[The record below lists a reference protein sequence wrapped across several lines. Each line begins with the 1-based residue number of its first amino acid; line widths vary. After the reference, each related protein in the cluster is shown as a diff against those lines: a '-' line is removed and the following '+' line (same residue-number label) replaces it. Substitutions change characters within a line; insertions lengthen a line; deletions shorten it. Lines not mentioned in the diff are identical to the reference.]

1 MLMGEDTN
9 RSCPLTRDSSHYPYS
24 APMILTLLTLA
35 FAAVFFVWGRL
46 RADLVA
52 MIALLILVL
61 GGVISVP
68 EALSGFSNS
77 IVVMMVGLFIVGG
90 AIFNTG
96 LAKIIGA
103 KLLLLG
109 GNSPFRLFLVVMGAT
124 AFIGAFVS
132 NTGTVALML
141 PIVVSMA
148 AASGI
153 RASRFLMPLAFAS
166 SMGGMMT
173 LIGTP
178 PNLII
183 AEVWEEA
190 GNAPL
195 TFFTFLPGGL
205 ICVVAG
211 TLLLIPLSK
220 WFLDKGKSSRSDRAN
235 GAKTLT
241 ELVEEYNLSTGLFMV
256 SVPERSA
263 IVDRS
268 IGDLNLRALYGV
280 DILEV
285 RRSDRHHKILKKIA
299 QYAPK
304 PTTVIHAGDQIYLR
318 GDMPDVERLVSAYGL
333 VMESDGAQLNDF
345 YDIGLAEIVI
355 MPNSSISRKTVAE
368 IGFRKR
374 FGVNVIAIRRKQ
386 IYITAD
392 LASVPLQAG
401 DVLLVQGSWE
411 AIGGLDSD
419 PSAWVVIGQPL
430 AEAAKV
436 TLDYKAPLAAAIMVA
451 MIVALIFEFVP
462 PVIAVLCAAMLT
474 ILSGCFRNV
483 EDAYKKINWES
494 VVLIAAMM
502 PMSFALEKTGISS
515 LVSSALVGSLGSL
528 GPLPVLA
535 GIYFTTSVMTLF
547 ISNTATAVLL
557 APIAM
562 QSALALDV
570 SALPFLFAVTFG
582 ASLCFASPF
591 STPPNALVMPAGQYT
606 FSDYIKVGL
615 PLQLIM
621 GVIMILLL
629 PVLFPF

>member
-1 MLMGEDTN
+1 
-9 RSCPLTRDSSHYPYS
+9 
-24 APMILTLLTLA
+24 MILTLLTLA

-46 RADLVA
+46 RADIVA
-52 MIALLILVL
+52 LIALLALVL
-61 GGVISVP
+61 GGVITVP

-109 GNSPFRLFLVVMGAT
+109 GSSPLRLFLLVMGAT

-148 AASGI
+148 AGSGI
-153 RASRFLMPLAFAS
+153 SASRFLMPLAFAS

-205 ICVVAG
+205 ICVAAG

-220 WFLDKGKSSRSDRAN
+220 WFLNRRHKDSDTRRQGTKS
-235 GAKTLT
+235 LT
-241 ELVEEYNLSTGLFMV
+241 ELVEEYNLSTGIFSV
-256 SVPERSA
+256 SVPDNSTLA
-263 IVDRS
+263 GKS
-268 IGDLNLRALYGV
+268 IAEANLRADYGV
-280 DILEV
+280 DVLEV
-285 RRSDRHHKILKKIA
+285 RRADRHHKILKKIA

-304 PTTVIHAGDQIYLR
+304 PTTVIHGGDSIYLR
-318 GDMPDVERLVSAYGL
+318 GDLPDVERFVSTYGL
-333 VMESDGAQLNDF
+333 ELVSDGAQLNDF
-345 YDIGLAEIVI
+345 YDIGLAEIVV
-355 MPNSSISRKTVAE
+355 MPNSPIQRKTIAD
-368 IGFRKR
+368 IGFRR
-374 FGVNVIAIRRKQ
+374 RYGVNVIAIRRKNT
-386 IYITAD
+386 YLTAD
-392 LASVPLQAG
+392 LAEIRLHEG

-411 AIGGLDSD
+411 AIGGLNSD
-419 PSAWVVIGQPL
+419 QSTWVVLGQPL

-436 TLDYKAPLAAAIMVA
+436 TLDYKAPLAALIMTA

-462 PVIAVLCAAMLT
+462 PVIAVLCAAILT
-474 ILSGCFRNV
+474 ILCGCFRNV
-483 EDAYKKINWES
+483 EDAYKNINWES
-494 VVLIAAMM
+494 VILIAAMM
-502 PMSFALEKTGISS
+502 PMSFALEKTGISEM
-515 LVSSALVGSLGSL
+515 VSSTLVGSLGSL

-535 GIYFTTSVMTLF
+535 GIYLTTSVMTLF

-557 APIAM
+557 APIAL
-562 QSALALDV
+562 QSASALGV

-591 STPPNALVMPAGQYT
+591 STPPNALVMPAGQYV
-606 FSDYIKVGL
+606 FSDYLKVGL
-615 PLQLIM
+615 PLQLILGAIM
-621 GVIMILLL
+621 VIVL
-629 PVLFPF
+629 PLLFPF

>member
-1 MLMGEDTN
+1 
-9 RSCPLTRDSSHYPYS
+9 
-24 APMILTLLTLA
+24 
-35 FAAVFFVWGRL
+35 
-46 RADLVA
+46 
-52 MIALLILVL
+52 
-61 GGVISVP
+61 
-68 EALSGFSNS
+68 
-77 IVVMMVGLFIVGG
+77 
-90 AIFNTG
+90 
-96 LAKIIGA
+96 
-103 KLLLLG
+103 
-109 GNSPFRLFLVVMGAT
+109 
-124 AFIGAFVS
+124 
-132 NTGTVALML
+132 
-141 PIVVSMA
+141 
-148 AASGI
+148 
-153 RASRFLMPLAFAS
+153 
-166 SMGGMMT
+166 
-173 LIGTP
+173 
-178 PNLII
+178 
-183 AEVWEEA
+183 
-190 GNAPL
+190 
-195 TFFTFLPGGL
+195 
-205 ICVVAG
+205 
-211 TLLLIPLSK
+211 
-220 WFLDKGKSSRSDRAN
+220 
-235 GAKTLT
+235 
-241 ELVEEYNLSTGLFMV
+241 
-256 SVPERSA
+256 
-263 IVDRS
+263 
-268 IGDLNLRALYGV
+268 
-280 DILEV
+280 
-285 RRSDRHHKILKKIA
+285 
-299 QYAPK
+299 
-304 PTTVIHAGDQIYLR
+304 
-318 GDMPDVERLVSAYGL
+318 MPDVERLVSAYGL